1 MVTSFARE
9 CTIQR
14 THRSTRPLPQ
24 VRTAHQLRTLPPETL
39 AIMEMLSVLNVRIPL
54 AQLGQAA
61 EAESPSSAI
70 EPAVTSG
77 FVDWWPQE
85 PTCPVEIRQQQVRE
99 AIYGGISPVRRRLL
113 HARAVPLVSESMSWT
128 HRVAALDRPDEGLA
142 ARLERLAAGEAAD
155 GRPQVAATHLRW
167 ASDISPAGAD
177 RERRML
183 TAAQHLTQAGAAPGP
198 ELRRAVE
205 AAAPS
210 ARRSYVLGTM
220 AYAAGQ
226 LAEAERRLS
235 QALDQARIEPASGP
249 LAALIASGLAGAY
262 SLLGQGQQA
271 EIFGRLALAT
281 GGLDAAAASQTR
293 TLVATGVAQV
303 AGPRAA
309 LAELAEPTELTEPA
323 EPGRLE
329 AGPGLPGGPSRP
341 GRADADGMSFR
352 GMFRLLAGD
361 LNGAV
366 SDLSTS
372 VGLTRRRHGFRA
384 GLSGHCYLALA
395 QYQAGAWDDALITAE
410 LGLAAAPGHAHRYEL
425 PLLHLVAACVPAC
438 RGLTQEAERQ
448 ARLAA
453 NAAAALDYGQERIW
467 AAMARALACQATGD
481 YPGMARALGPWQD
494 DAALDDR
501 SRIHA
506 VLWRPLL
513 AEGLIGSGQTGPA
526 AVILGCLR
534 RDAGRAGYLQPALA
548 WLEGWLAEQSGDIAR
563 ARESYQRGER
573 ETCPDGE
580 MAGQAG
586 PLYAAR
592 LLLAYGR
599 LLRRTGDRVAAAER
613 LGRADA
619 LFGGLGAGPGI
630 AWAAEELAG
639 CQLDADQA
647 VTPPALALTALG
659 LTSRETEV
667 AQLVG
672 QRLSNPE
679 IAAELFISRKAVE
692 FHLSNI
698 YAKGGLRGRQQLRCL
713 VGPSLAGP
721 ERSWGGELGSFS
733 RDGGPARVDS

>member
-9 CTIQR
+9 CTVQR
-14 THRSTRPLPQ
+14 PHRSTSPLPHLPT
-24 VRTAHQLRTLPPETL
+24 VHQLRALPPETL

-61 EAESPSSAI
+61 AAESPSSAI

-77 FVDWWPQE
+77 LVDWWPQE
-85 PTCPVEIRQQQVRE
+85 PACPVEIRQQQVRE

-113 HARAVPLVSESMSWT
+113 HARAVPLVSESMSWA

-142 ARLERLAAGEAAD
+142 ARLERLAAGEVAD

-167 ASDISPAGAD
+167 AADISPVQAD
-177 RERRML
+177 RERRLL
-183 TAAQHLTQAGAAPGP
+183 TAAQHLTQAGASPGP

-226 LAEAERRLS
+226 LAEAEIRLS
-235 QALDQARIEPASGP
+235 QALAQARTESGSGP
-249 LAALIASGLAGAY
+249 LTALIASGLAGAY
-262 SLLGQGQQA
+262 SLLGKGQQA
-271 EIFGRLALAT
+271 EAFGRLALAT
-281 GGLDAAAASQTR
+281 DGPDAAASQTR
-293 TLVATGVAQV
+293 TLVATGIAQV
-303 AGPRAA
+303 AGPRAG
-309 LAELAEPTELTEPA
+309 LAELA
-323 EPGRLE
+323 
-329 AGPGLPGGPSRP
+329 AGADGADGPD
-341 GRADADGMSFR
+341 GADGMSFR

-410 LGLAAAPGHAHRYEL
+410 QGLASAPGHAHHYEL
-425 PLLHLVAACVPAC
+425 PLLHLVAACVPAG

-467 AAMARALACQATGD
+467 AAMARALVGQAAGD
-481 YPGMARALGPWQD
+481 YQGMARALGPWQD

-534 RDAGRAGYLQPALA
+534 RDVGRAGYLQPALA

-563 ARESYQRGER
+563 AREIYRRGER
-573 ETCPDGE
+573 ETCPGGE
-580 MAGQAG
+580 VAGQSS
-586 PLYAAR
+586 PLYVAR

-599 LLRRTGDRVAAAER
+599 LLRRTGDRVAAAEQ
-613 LGRADA
+613 LGRAGA

-630 AWAAEELAG
+630 ARAAAELAG
-639 CQLDADQA
+639 CELDAGQA

-698 YAKGGLRGRQQLRCL
+698 YAKGGLRGRQQLRRL
-713 VGPSLAGP
+713 VGPSPAGSSLAGP
-721 ERSWGGELGSFS
+721 SLTGPNPAGPEGSWGSELGSFS
-733 RDGGPARVDS
+733 RDGGPVRVDS

>member
-1 MVTSFARE
+1 V
-9 CTIQR
+9 
-14 THRSTRPLPQ
+14 
-24 VRTAHQLRTLPPETL
+24 HQLRTLPPETL

-61 EAESPSSAI
+61 EAASPSSAI

-85 PTCPVEIRQQQVRE
+85 PACPVEIRHQQVRE

-113 HARAVPLVSESMSWT
+113 HARAVSLVSESMSWT

-142 ARLERLAAGEAAD
+142 ATLERLAAREAAD
-155 GRPQVAATHLRW
+155 GRPTAAATHLRW
-167 ASDISPAGAD
+167 ASDISPAQAD
-177 RERRML
+177 RERRLL
-183 TAAQHLTQAGAAPGP
+183 TAAQHLTLAGTAHGP
-198 ELRRAVE
+198 ELRQAVE
-205 AAAPS
+205 AAAAS
-210 ARRSYVLGTM
+210 ALRSYVLGTM
-220 AYAAGQ
+220 AYSAGQ

-235 QALDQARIEPASGP
+235 QALAQVRAESGSRP

-262 SLLGQGQQA
+262 SLLGEGKKA
-271 EIFGRLALAT
+271 EAFGRLALST
-281 GGLDAAAASQTR
+281 GGLGATAASQTR
-293 TLVATGVAQV
+293 TLVATGIAQV

-309 LAELAEPTELTEPA
+309 MATLAELGL
-323 EPGRLE
+323 LE
-329 AGPGLPGGPSRP
+329 AGPVRL
-341 GRADADGMSFR
+341 GRAGADGLSFH

-366 SDLSTS
+366 SDLSAS
-372 VGLTRRRHGFRA
+372 VGLARREAGFRA
-384 GLSGHCYLALA
+384 GLSVHCYLALA
-395 QYQAGAWDDALITAE
+395 QYQAGAWDDALITSERA
-410 LGLAAAPGHAHRYEL
+410 LAAAPVHARRYEL
-425 PLLHLVAACVPAC
+425 PLLHLVAACVPAG

-453 NAAAALDYGQERIW
+453 DAAANLDYGQERIW
-467 AAMARALACQATGD
+467 AAMAQALACQAAGD

-494 DAALDDR
+494 DATLDDR

-506 VLWRPLL
+506 LLWRPLL

-526 AVILGCLR
+526 AVVLGCLR
-534 RDAGRAGYLQPALA
+534 RDAGQASYLQPALA
-548 WLEGWLAEQSGDIAR
+548 WLEGWLAEQSGDTVQ
-563 ARESYQRGER
+563 AREIYRRGER
-573 ETCPDGE
+573 ETCPGGE
-580 MAGQAG
+580 MAGQSS

-599 LLRRTGDRVAAAER
+599 LLRRTGDRAAAAER

-619 LFGGLGAGPGI
+619 LFDGLGAGPSI
-630 AWAAEELAG
+630 ARAAAELAG
-639 CQLDADQA
+639 CELDADQA

-672 QRLSNPE
+672 TGLSNPE

-692 FHLSNI
+692 FHLSNV
-698 YAKGGLRGRQQLRCL
+698 YAKGGLRGRQQLRRL
-713 VGPSLAGP
+713 VGPGLAGP
-721 ERSWGGELGSFS
+721 GRSWGGELGSFS